1 MKKNS
6 TDSRKAH
13 AMLTVS
19 RVLVYALLIFLSI
32 LCLFSFYMLIVNASR
47 TNADLQGGFKALPQG
62 HFLENLKNAW
72 NDSSINIPRGML
84 NSFIIAAATAILS
97 TYFSALTA
105 YGLHAYNF
113 KLKRLAFLFIMAVMV
128 IPKQV
133 SAAGFVQ
140 LCYKLKLTNSYLPL
154 ILPGIAA
161 PVVFFYMIQ
170 YMKSILPMEI
180 VEAARVD
187 GSGEFFTFNR
197 IVLPMLKPAV
207 SVQLIFTFVESW
219 NNYFLPALLLDKAE
233 MKTVPIMIARRITR
247 NLTSARSICSSCS
260 PSCRCCSC
268 TSSSR
273 AISSKASPPAP
284 SKDKKRIR
292 KTFLDINTS
301 PPIGTLPIG
310 GNMNILFFA

>member
-6 TDSRKAH
+6 TDSRKAR

-19 RVLVYALLIFLSI
+19 RVLVYALLIFLSV

-105 YGLHAYNF
+105 YGLHAYHF

-170 YMKSILPMEI
+170 YMNSVLPNEML
-180 VEAARVD
+180 EAPLVQR
-187 GSGEFFTFNR
+187 SGE
-197 IVLPMLKPAV
+197 
-207 SVQLIFTFVESW
+207 
-219 NNYFLPALLLDKAE
+219 
-233 MKTVPIMIARRITR
+233 
-247 NLTSARSICSSCS
+247 
-260 PSCRCCSC
+260 
-268 TSSSR
+268 
-273 AISSKASPPAP
+273 
-284 SKDKKRIR
+284 
-292 KTFLDINTS
+292 
-301 PPIGTLPIG
+301 
-310 GNMNILFFA
+310 

>member
-161 PVVFFYMIQ
+161 PVVFFYMIHD
-170 YMKSILPMEI
+170 
-180 VEAARVD
+180 RD
-187 GSGEFFTFNR
+187 GSRADERVILIRAVEHVAAAQRLHHGRQEHPLADG
-197 IVLPMLKPAV
+197 VLVL
-207 SVQLIFTFVESW
+207 
-219 NNYFLPALLLDKAE
+219 
-233 MKTVPIMIARRITR
+233 
-247 NLTSARSICSSCS
+247 
-260 PSCRCCSC
+260 
-268 TSSSR
+268 
-273 AISSKASPPAP
+273 
-284 SKDKKRIR
+284 
-292 KTFLDINTS
+292 
-301 PPIGTLPIG
+301 
-310 GNMNILFFA
+310 

>member
-6 TDSRKAH
+6 TDSRKAR

-19 RVLVYALLIFLSI
+19 RVLVYALLIFLSV

-154 ILPGIAA
+154 ILPSIAA

-170 YMKSILPMEI
+170 YMKSVLPMEI
-180 VEAARVD
+180 VEAARID
-187 GSGEFFTFNR
+187 GAGEFYTFNH
-197 IVLPMLKPAV
+197 IVLPIMKPALAVQAIFSFV
-207 SVQLIFTFVESW
+207 SSW
-219 NNYFLPALLLDKAE
+219 NNYFIPALVLDTA
-233 MKTVPIMIARRITR
+233 
-247 NLTSARSICSSCS
+247 
-260 PSCRCCSC
+260 
-268 TSSSR
+268 
-273 AISSKASPPAP
+273 
-284 SKDKKRIR
+284 DKK
-292 KTFLDINTS
+292 
-301 PPIGTLPIG
+301 TLPILIAQLRSADFLKFDMGKVYMLVAIAILPVIIVYLLLSKFIVRGVALG
-310 GNMNILFFA
+310 GVKG

>member
-105 YGLHAYNF
+105 YGLHAYH
-113 KLKRLAFLFIMAVMV
+113 L
-128 IPKQV
+128 
-133 SAAGFVQ
+133 S
-140 LCYKLKLTNSYLPL
+140 S
-154 ILPGIAA
+154 
-161 PVVFFYMIQ
+161 
-170 YMKSILPMEI
+170 S
-180 VEAARVD
+180 
-187 GSGEFFTFNR
+187 GSH
-197 IVLPMLKPAV
+197 
-207 SVQLIFTFVESW
+207 S
-219 NNYFLPALLLDKAE
+219 
-233 MKTVPIMIARRITR
+233 
-247 NLTSARSICSSCS
+247 CSSW
-260 PSCRCCSC
+260 PSW
-268 TSSSR
+268 SSLSR
-273 AISSKASPPAP
+273 SPPRAL
-284 SKDKKRIR
+284 SSCA
-292 KTFLDINTS
+292 TS
-301 PPIGTLPIG
+301 
-310 GNMNILFFA
+310 

>member
-170 YMKSILPMEI
+170 YMKSVLPMEI
-180 VEAARVD
+180 VEAARID
-187 GSGEFFTFNR
+187 GAGEFYTFNH
-197 IVLPMLKPAV
+197 IVLPIMKPALAVQAIFSFV
-207 SVQLIFTFVESW
+207 SSW
-219 NNYFLPALLLDKAE
+219 NNYFIPALVLDTA
-233 MKTVPIMIARRITR
+233 
-247 NLTSARSICSSCS
+247 
-260 PSCRCCSC
+260 
-268 TSSSR
+268 
-273 AISSKASPPAP
+273 
-284 SKDKKRIR
+284 DKK
-292 KTFLDINTS
+292 
-301 PPIGTLPIG
+301 TLPILIAQLRSADFLKFDMGKVYMMVAIAILPVIIVYLLLSKFIVRGVALG
-310 GNMNILFFA
+310 GVKG